1 MNRKVSK
8 SMPLLVVLLLVTT
21 LSGSLAGCGA
31 QASGDIV
38 IGAVYPLT
46 GNLAVQGTA
55 AFNGADI
62 AREMVNEKGGV
73 LGKQVVFEK
82 VDAPDPSAATNE
94 TQRLITEK
102 KLKLVIGSYSS
113 SISLAASAVCERNKV
128 VWAEMGGMSNDIT
141 NRGFKYTFRA
151 TANTVQVGV
160 GAAEFVADSLAAAL
174 GMDPTAL
181 TIALIHEDSAF
192 GTGVMDAFQERAA
205 ELGLKVVMVE
215 PYSAKST
222 DLAPLVLKLKAAAP
236 DIIVATQYLNDEIL
250 FWKQARELDL
260 NVKAFVGT
268 GGTVGMKDF
277 KQAVGADAEGV
288 IEVDQPAADI
298 NTASLAPEQAELLQE
313 FVKRYQERTG
323 DAQPPSPAMGGFFAT
338 TILLT
343 EVLPKAGAIDADKI
357 REAYMG
363 LDIPIGGTL
372 NGDGLKFDEGGQ
384 NERALMIV
392 RQWQGDKFV
401 VVGPEPWSTGTLCCL
416 PLPAWNER

>member
-384 NERALMIV
+384 NERTLMIV